1 MKKIGSNVSFLLKQR
16 RFGGSV
22 TELAFGTKFYTDYRT
37 KKLVDRQSM
46 AVRFGKQSVG
56 GRQIICL
63 PLIVSYTKGL
73 HRGHGGM
80 GVNYVLY
87 RL

>member
-1 MKKIGSNVSFLLKQR
+1 MKKIGSNISFLLKQH

-22 TELAFGTKFYTDYRT
+22 TEPAFETKFYTDYQT
-37 KKLVDRQSM
+37 KKLVGRQSM

-56 GRQIICL
+56 DRRIICP
-63 PLIVSYTKGL
+63 PLIMSYTKGL